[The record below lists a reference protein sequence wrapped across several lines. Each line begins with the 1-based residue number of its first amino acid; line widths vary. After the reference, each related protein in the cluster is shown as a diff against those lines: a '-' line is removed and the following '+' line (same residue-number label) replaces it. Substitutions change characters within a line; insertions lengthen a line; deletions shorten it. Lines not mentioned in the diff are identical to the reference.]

1 MSLPSSIVK
10 SGVDTFDRT
19 GIRPQPQSSN
29 LRLIKDFGMEPAR
42 AQLWQPRCLNGRLH
56 AVLVPPQH
64 RDYGNCTYILKYQG
78 VTRCGE
84 QLLCSPVLPLF

>member
-10 SGVDTFDRT
+10 SGVDTLDRT

-42 AQLWQPRCLNGRLH
+42 H
-56 AVLVPPQH
+56 SF
-64 RDYGNCTYILKYQG
+64 GNPG
-78 VTRCGE
+78 A
-84 QLLCSPVLPLF
+84 

>member
-19 GIRPQPQSSN
+19 GIRLQPQSSN

-42 AQLWQPRCLNGRLH
+42 H
-56 AVLVPPQH
+56 SF
-64 RDYGNCTYILKYQG
+64 GNPGALTD
-78 VTRCGE
+78 CGT
-84 QLLCSPVLPLF
+84 QFSYRPSTAITGIALAY